1 MERETD
7 LSGPLAAKLAC
18 LETISALTK
27 TLVRFA
33 RQQKTKGLLRVLA
46 KRGQA
51 LAELV
56 AINDALA
63 RAGLAE
69 RRATP
74 GLSPLVAQIAALE
87 RKIVADNQE
96 LTHAAHLAYQAIKAG
111 MRGLQEHRK
120 MRSAYDLQGITWAG
134 RRINCCK

>member
-7 LSGPLAAKLAC
+7 LSGQLAAKLAC

-96 LTHAAHLAYQAIKAG
+96 LTRAAHLAYQAIKAG